1 MKKLFLLLFVS
12 MGYFF
17 SSYGQEK
24 LTFSKVIEVKDVD
37 KTSIYISLR
46 DWISTY
52 YRDTQEV
59 LQMDDKDA
67 GIIIGKAIFLY
78 SMNKLAY
85 AAYEGKIWY
94 SIKLQVKDG
103 RFKVEMLNF
112 IHENKKV
119 NAPTCNL
126 GLITIAENYTDKG
139 AQKFFHNKV
148 WKDIKVKSERES
160 NSIFSD
166 LEKLAASIQTVKED
180 SDDW

>member
-78 SMNKLAY
+78 SMNNLAY

-94 SIKLQVKDG
+94 SIKLHIPADTRSAFPVISVQSPV
-103 RFKVEMLNF
+103 
-112 IHENKKV
+112 
-119 NAPTCNL
+119 
-126 GLITIAENYTDKG
+126 
-139 AQKFFHNKV
+139 
-148 WKDIKVKSERES
+148 
-160 NSIFSD
+160 
-166 LEKLAASIQTVKED
+166 SIQCCWQ
-180 SDDW
+180 S

>member
-78 SMNKLAY
+78 SMN
-85 AAYEGKIWY
+85 
-94 SIKLQVKDG
+94 
-103 RFKVEMLNF
+103 
-112 IHENKKV
+112 
-119 NAPTCNL
+119 
-126 GLITIAENYTDKG
+126 
-139 AQKFFHNKV
+139 
-148 WKDIKVKSERES
+148 
-160 NSIFSD
+160 
-166 LEKLAASIQTVKED
+166 EK
-180 SDDW
+180 